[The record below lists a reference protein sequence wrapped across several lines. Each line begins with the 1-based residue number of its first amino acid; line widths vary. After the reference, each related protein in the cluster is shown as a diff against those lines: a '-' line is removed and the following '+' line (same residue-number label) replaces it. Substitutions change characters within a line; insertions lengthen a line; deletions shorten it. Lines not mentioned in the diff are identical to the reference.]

1 MSHSVRTVVLSLLLV
16 IFLVLPLAAQED
28 TGDGGEEEAA
38 AAAAANNPLADIT
51 SFQLQNYYASDLYGM
66 PNESS
71 NTAWMRF
78 IKPFGKVLFRASLPL
93 STVPSVGNDSISG
106 IGDLNMFAAYLM
118 TDPSAP
124 QQYGIGPLVAAPTAS
139 DDALGVD
146 AWQAGAAAVYFNL
159 SSPDVQWGGLV
170 TWQTDISGDD
180 NTNLAIAQPMLF
192 IQMGKGTY
200 LRSSAAWTFDMEN
213 DGYYIP
219 VGFGIGKVVKSG
231 RSVFNMFV
239 EPQFTI
245 AHDGAGYP
253 SFQIFAGINVQLLG
267 K

>member
-1 MSHSVRTVVLSLLLV
+1 MPITNRIVGLNLLLV
-16 IFLVLPLAAQED
+16 IFLVLPLAAQE
-28 TGDGGEEEAA
+28 EAA
-38 AAAAANNPLADIT
+38 EGGDDASAAAGANNPLADIT

-78 IKPFGKVLFRASLPL
+78 VKPVGKVLLRASLPL
-93 STVPSVGNDSISG
+93 STVPSTSGDSISG

-146 AWQAGAAAVYFNL
+146 VWQAGAAAIYFNL

-180 NTNLAIAQPMLF
+180 NTNLAIAQPLLF

-200 LRSSAAWTFDMEN
+200 LRSSGAWTFDMEN

-231 RSVFNMFV
+231 RSVLNMFI

-253 SFQIFAGINVQLLG
+253 SFQLFAAINLQLLG

>member
-1 MSHSVRTVVLSLLLV
+1 VPITKRIAGLNLLLV
-16 IFLVLPLAAQED
+16 IFLVLPLAAQE
-28 TGDGGEEEAA
+28 EAA
-38 AAAAANNPLADIT
+38 EGGDDASAAAGANNPLADIT
-51 SFQLQNYYASDLYGM
+51 SFQFQNYYASDLYGM

-78 IKPFGKVLFRASLPL
+78 VKPFGRVLLRASLPL
-93 STVPSVGNDSISG
+93 STVPSTSGDSISG

-124 QQYGIGPLVAAPTAS
+124 QQYGIGPLVAVPTAS

-170 TWQTDISGDD
+170 TWQTDVSGDD
-180 NTNLAIAQPMLF
+180 NTNLAIAQPLLF
-192 IQMGKGTY
+192 IQMGKGAY
-200 LRSSAAWTFDMEN
+200 LRSSGAWTFDMEN

-231 RSVFNMFV
+231 RSVLNMWL

-253 SFQIFAGINVQLLG
+253 SFQLFAAINLQLLG